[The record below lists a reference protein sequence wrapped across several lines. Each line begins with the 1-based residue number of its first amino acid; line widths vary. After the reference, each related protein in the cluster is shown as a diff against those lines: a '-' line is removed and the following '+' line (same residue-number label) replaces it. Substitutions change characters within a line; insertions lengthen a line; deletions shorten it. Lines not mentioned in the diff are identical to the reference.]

1 MKDPTQY
8 MRIMWCACA
17 TLTGCFC
24 SHGNISE
31 CRSYKYRTHLH
42 VSVRMHASETP
53 NTTSNIRRWFGQMA
67 DPAND
72 LSCTLDLD
80 FIGPSRAVHGSGRVG
95 FWPNPNSTRRR
106 RVEGRSNPK
115 STGSMMVSVGQVG
128 SVAGIKKGIE
138 IWKKRHRNLKFLP
151 ETGNSCQNLEN
162 FIGNWKILTKNWIF
176 FEICIFFSTRNY
188 WVWPDLAKSH

>member
-1 MKDPTQY
+1 MKDPIQY
-8 MRIMWCACA
+8 MWIMWCACA
-17 TLTGCFC
+17 ILTSCFC

-31 CRSYKYRTHLH
+31 CRSYKYITHLH
-42 VSVRMHASETP
+42 VSLRMHASETP

-95 FWPNPNSTRRR
+95 FWPNPKSTRRR

-115 STGSMMVSVGQVG
+115 PTAGKIGRFGFLWWLASVRSDRLPKLKKASKSEK
-128 SVAGIKKGIE
+128 SVAGIWNFRRKLE
-138 IWKKRHRNLKFLP
+138 I
-151 ETGNSCQNLEN
+151 
-162 FIGNWKILTKNWIF
+162 
-176 FEICIFFSTRNY
+176 
-188 WVWPDLAKSH
+188 LAKT